1 LSASP
6 LITPSYAELNR
17 KLHESRADYGAGSE
31 KWVPVAAKLAEGNN
45 LGSILDYGAGKG
57 DLERCLRQ
65 HWAGAPVCEV
75 FSYDPAVP
83 GMEFKRPCDLV
94 MCTDVLEHVEPECVE
109 AVLDDLRDMTLG
121 MAFVTVSTMPAEK
134 VLEDGRN
141 AHLSLHDARW
151 WTEKLWDRF
160 EIVRFERV
168 GADVRYVMA
177 RELRFMK
184 KSKTKVELPQQGVAF
199 A

>member
-57 DLERCLRQ
+57 DLERCLRK

-75 FSYDPAVP
+75 ISYDPAVP
-83 GMEFKRPCDLV
+83 GMEFKKPCDLV
-94 MCTDVLEHVEPECVE
+94 ICTDVLEHVEPECVE

-134 VLEDGRN
+134 ILEDGRN
-141 AHLSLHDARW
+141 AHICLRDARW
-151 WTEKLWDRF
+151 WTQQLWDRF
-160 EIVRFERV
+160 EIIRFERV
-168 GADVRYVMA
+168 GGDIRYVMA
-177 RELRFMK
+177 REIMVTRKQK
-184 KSKTKVELPQQGVAF
+184 KSIPAEGVAF